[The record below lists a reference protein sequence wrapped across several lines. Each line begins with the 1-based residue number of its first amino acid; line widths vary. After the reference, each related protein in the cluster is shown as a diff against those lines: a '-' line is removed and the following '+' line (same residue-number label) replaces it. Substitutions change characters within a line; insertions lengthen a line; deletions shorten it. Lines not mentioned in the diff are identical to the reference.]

1 MQFILTALSQMFGLV
16 AAVGQIYKMLDRVS
30 RDFDGCSWSPGELM
44 LSLLS
49 WYEHTIP

>member
-30 RDFDGCSWSPGELM
+30 RDFDGCSWCELM